1 MKNSRVKKQTS
12 KKNQP
17 PLLSIVI
24 CPIPNTHTHTEK
36 ADAAPESRELKQE
49 FVPTV
54 PVHSSP
60 SPQDVSSL
68 RGTFS

>member
-24 CPIPNTHTHTEK
+24 CPIPNTHTQK
-36 ADAAPESRELKQE
+36 KLMQLPSPESSNRSLY
-49 FVPTV
+49 PLSLCTAH
-54 PVHSSP
+54 PVRRMC
-60 SPQDVSSL
+60 L
-68 RGTFS
+68 L